1 METMLADSSAC
12 FTRGSVGGI
21 RPLTFVLLEGAGDLV
36 LRKLVI
42 SRVLIR
48 VTPFRAVIPLLITY
62 LLSPLPLQ
70 VGFRA

>member
-12 FTRGSVGGI
+12 FTRGSGGGI

-48 VTPFRAVIPLLITY
+48 VTPFRAVYTSTYNLLTK
-62 LLSPLPLQ
+62 SPAPSSR
-70 VGFRA
+70 V